1 MIDDMPAHVSRK
13 TLKGR
18 WLRAP
23 ELDGPEGRVYIADRG
38 APSRPRAALE
48 LLSDGSYVETKIG
61 PTDRS
66 ARRSGR
72 WQLDGDTL
80 RLLVAEDAGSS
91 RTIEVID
98 ATPERLVV
106 KEG

>member
-1 MIDDMPAHVSRK
+1 MSADVSRDA
-13 TLKGR
+13 LKGR

-38 APSRPRAALE
+38 ALSRPRAALE
-48 LLSDGSYVETKIG
+48 LLPDGSYVETKIG
-61 PTDRS
+61 PTDRG
-66 ARRSGR
+66 AKRSGR
-72 WQLDGDTL
+72 WQLDGDRL
-80 RLLVAEDAGSS
+80 RLLGPKHTGSS
-91 RTIEVID
+91 RTIEVIE

>member
-1 MIDDMPAHVSRK
+1 MPAQLSRDA
-13 TLKGR
+13 LKGR

-23 ELDGPEGRVYIADRG
+23 ELDGSTGRVYIADRG

-48 LLSDGSYVETKIG
+48 LLADGSYLETKIG

-72 WQLDGDTL
+72 WHLDGDTL
-80 RLLVAEDAGSS
+80 RLLAAEDAGSS
-91 RTIEVID
+91 RTIQVIE
-98 ATPERLVV
+98 ATPGRLVV
-106 KEG
+106 KER

>member
-1 MIDDMPAHVSRK
+1 MPAQLSRNA
-13 TLKGR
+13 LKGR

-23 ELDGPEGRVYIADRG
+23 ELDGPERRVYIADRG

-48 LLSDGSYVETKIG
+48 LLADGSYVETKIG

-72 WQLDGDTL
+72 WRLDGNTL
-80 RLLVAEDAGSS
+80 RLSS
-91 RTIEVID
+91 RTIEVIE
-98 ATPERLVV
+98 ATPERLVI
-106 KEG
+106 KQG

>member
-1 MIDDMPAHVSRK
+1 MPAQLSRDA
-13 TLKGR
+13 LKGR

-23 ELDGPEGRVYIADRG
+23 ELDGSTGRVYIADRG

-48 LLSDGSYVETKIG
+48 LLADGSYVETKIG

-72 WQLDGDTL
+72 WQLKGATL
-80 RLLVAEDAGSS
+80 RLLAAAETGSS
-91 RTIEVID
+91 RTIEVIE
-98 ATPERLVV
+98 ATPERLVI

>member
-1 MIDDMPAHVSRK
+1 MTTHVRRDA
-13 TLKGR
+13 LKGR

-23 ELDGPEGRVYIADRG
+23 EFDSPEGRVYIPDRG

-48 LLSDGSYVETKIG
+48 LLEDGSFLETKIG
-61 PTDRS
+61 ATDRR
-66 ARRSGR
+66 AIRSGR
-72 WQLDGDTL
+72 WQLDGDSL
-80 RLLVAEDAGSS
+80 RLLGEEAGSS

-98 ATPERLVV
+98 ATPDRLVI